1 MTAQNVNGHGDA
13 FVPRLGDPLLH
24 QQDFIWLE
32 TQWHPG
38 KQSGSPRCCALNRAH
53 KQQYF
58 QRLQQLRSSLEVR
71 LIRRGCLNP
80 EAEADR
86 LLRAAFSAPSRRGH

>member
-1 MTAQNVNGHGDA
+1 MTAQNLNGHGES
-13 FVPRLGDPLLH
+13 FVPRLGDPLLQ
-24 QQDFIWLE
+24 QQDLIWLE
-32 TQWHPG
+32 IQWQPG
-38 KQSGSPRCCALNRAH
+38 KQSGSPRCRAQNRAH